1 MPIKKPDDFDKEI
14 DIDERKPKPFR
25 YIKDNEEIKQDLINL
40 QEDQSITVMNNNN
53 KSNINLNHDNPAIL
67 SNNKNIGKVED
78 IIKKHEEIKKF
89 KDFY

>member
-1 MPIKKPDDFDKEI
+1 MPIKKPDDFDNEI
-14 DIDERKPKPFR
+14 DIDERRPKPYR
-25 YIKDNEEIKQDLINL
+25 YIKDNEDIKEETINFH
-40 QEDQSITVMNNNN
+40 EDQSFTVMDNNK
-53 KSNINLNHDNPAIL
+53 KSNIKLNYDNPTIL